1 MDCTIIY
8 ENIAW
13 IIKKGG
19 AYTWKE
25 RISQKIENIKEY
37 TVSEK
42 EWVQK
47 MVEMFWKE
55 EEQEEEKNFQ
65 LNLLSQGLKEKYA

>member
-42 EWVQK
+42 EWVVL
-47 MVEMFWKE
+47 MDVMF
-55 EEQEEEKNFQ
+55 
-65 LNLLSQGLKEKYA
+65 